1 MEDRNWQ
8 VDIFQRINWR
18 KYNFLGCMERYFSLI
33 YLKYPA
39 MIYTFHPPPG
49 NSHHI
54 LLLEFTS
61 SFSNIFLFIHLL
73 YFKSLTTTYAH
84 EHGTSIVLCTD
95 WQCGILKPKCISSFP
110 LPSTSQTVVGPQE
123 TFCSPCF
130 IFVWSG
136 LMIFRSYTCISI
148 VCSLVQQPYHV
159 TRRAFFN
166 TPTPPPKLRLF

>member
-1 MEDRNWQ
+1 M
-8 VDIFQRINWR
+8 
-18 KYNFLGCMERYFSLI
+18 KRYFLWFIWNIRPWSTPSTLLQETHITYCSSSSRLPFEIFFCSFI
-33 YLKYPA
+33 Y
-39 MIYTFHPPPG
+39 
-49 NSHHI
+49 S
-54 LLLEFTS
+54 
-61 SFSNIFLFIHLL
+61 

-84 EHGTSIVLCTD
+84 EHGTSIVVCTD
-95 WQCGILKPKCISSFP
+95 WQCGILKPKRISSFP

-136 LMIFRSYTCISI
+136 LMIFRSYTCIPI

-159 TRRAFFN
+159 MRRAFFN